1 MKDYVF
7 HRDLTKTYPIITH
20 GKGVYLYG
28 EDGKR
33 YLDGCS
39 GAVAANLGHGDKRI
53 AEAMALQAEK
63 AAFVH
68 TMRFETP
75 VLHKLAEKIG
85 KLAPGSLNR
94 VYFTCGGSEAN
105 ESAIKL
111 SRQYF
116 RNRGEPEKQV
126 VIGRWLSYHG
136 NTIGSLSAGGDI
148 KRRQPYNGYL
158 LPFQHVSAPHCLHC
172 PFNREESDC
181 ETKKDWSCVA
191 ELERLILE
199 IGPSQVSAFIAEPF
213 TGSQAGA
220 VPPPKS
226 YFREVRALCDR
237 YDVLLIID
245 EVMTGFC
252 RTGAHFAI
260 EHYGVEPDIITF
272 GKGVSGGYSALG
284 GMIVHDKIID
294 TLLQYGDG
302 KFVHGYTYSG
312 HPVTV
317 AAGLAAMD
325 IYESEHILRN
335 VKGLEGH
342 LFEGLDNLRKKYPFV
357 YDIRGKGL
365 FFGIE
370 LASNQDGQPF
380 PPDLRIAERLN
391 EKAMELGAVFYP
403 GNGTV
408 NGYAGDHLIIAPPLI
423 ISEREVDELIS
434 LLDDALKD
442 LADSLKE
449 GT

>member
-1 MKDYVF
+1 M
-7 HRDLTKTYPIITH
+7 
-20 GKGVYLYG
+20 
-28 EDGKR
+28 
-33 YLDGCS
+33 
-39 GAVAANLGHGDKRI
+39 
-53 AEAMALQAEK
+53 
-63 AAFVH
+63 
-68 TMRFETP
+68 
-75 VLHKLAEKIG
+75 
-85 KLAPGSLNR
+85 
-94 VYFTCGGSEAN
+94 
-105 ESAIKL
+105 
-111 SRQYF
+111 
-116 RNRGEPEKQV
+116 
-126 VIGRWLSYHG
+126 
-136 NTIGSLSAGGDI
+136 
-148 KRRQPYNGYL
+148 
-158 LPFQHVSAPHCLHC
+158 
-172 PFNREESDC
+172 
-181 ETKKDWSCVA
+181 A

-199 IGPSQVSAFIAEPF
+199 IGPSQVSAFIAEPI

-245 EVMTGFC
+245 EVMTGFG

-260 EHYGVEPDIITF
+260 EHYGVEADIITF

-325 IYESEHILRN
+325 IYEREHILRN
-335 VKGLEGH
+335 VNELEGH
-342 LFEGLDNLRKKYPFV
+342 LFEGLDNLRKKYPIV
-357 YDIRGKGL
+357 YDVRGKGL

-380 PPDLRIAERLN
+380 APDLRIAERLN